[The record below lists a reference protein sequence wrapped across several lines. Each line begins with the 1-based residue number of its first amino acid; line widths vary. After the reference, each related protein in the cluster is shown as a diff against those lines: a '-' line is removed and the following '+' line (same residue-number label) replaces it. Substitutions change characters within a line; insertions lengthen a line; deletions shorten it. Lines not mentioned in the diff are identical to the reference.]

1 MCLREILR
9 TRGWPV
15 SARVVCSGTALQLPD
30 RTSLLEC
37 QHAMSIRMLS
47 IQLIN
52 RERDAVLTG
61 ANDDTV

>member
-1 MCLREILR
+1 
-9 TRGWPV
+9 V